1 MPNRSNWHCD
11 NSCTPRCECNA
22 GYVRNFL
29 GSCIE
34 ETECPN
40 PFCPVNEEVSTCY
53 NYCEDLTCDTYN
65 SNLYCPPVAA
75 DKCTSRCKCKAGYV
89 RNSEVSKK
97 SLENSKKE
105 NNYYRVIAYYQQPVQ
120 ILGVATMPAGPR
132 AAVQLVNQR
141 VLNQIS
147 KPA

>member
-89 RNSEVSKK
+89 RNSDVSKRSIK
-97 SLENSKKE
+97 NYKMLKNITGSLRITSNMSK
-105 NNYYRVIAYYQQPVQ
+105 YMVWLQR
-120 ILGVATMPAGPR
+120 
-132 AAVQLVNQR
+132 QLDHVRQCS
-141 VLNQIS
+141 L
-147 KPA
+147 